1 MNRKL
6 WVVVGPQTSDV
17 RRIVVL
23 EALKASAEKEGIT
36 LDLNSLTEIGRLPQF
51 SQNPTA
57 QDAVLLVD
65 LSADQVS
72 GLKGQFQ
79 SVTAD
84 AVLDNTT
91 EVLQKA
97 VAGQA
102 SGSTSLAKSDAKA
115 SSGDNGEEASHSGPI
130 KIVGITSCPTGIA
143 HTFMAAEGLINSA
156 KAMGIEMRVETQGS
170 VGAQD
175 TLTAKEIREADIV
188 MIAADR
194 EVDRSRF
201 NGKRVFS
208 SGTKKAISDGQG
220 LIEQALKEAKMQKGA
235 SSDADDVEEDTGEK
249 AKSAGVYK
257 HLMNGVSFMLPFVVA
272 GGLLMAIAFAVGGIN
287 VGKEEGTLGYYL
299 FTIGSSYGLGL
310 MVPVLAGYIAFSI
323 ADRPG
328 LAPGMI
334 GGMLATATGSG
345 FLGGIIAGF
354 VAGYFVRFLV
364 KYLKLPRN
372 LEGLKPILILPLL
385 GTLFVGL
392 IMVYIVG
399 EPVAYILHALENWL
413 KGMQGAGGFL
423 VGALIGGMMAVD
435 MGGPVN
441 KAAYAT
447 SAALIGSGV
456 YEPMAAVMAAG
467 MVPPLAA
474 ALATR
479 LYRSKFTKDEYESG
493 AATGVLGLSFISEGA
508 IPFAARDPLRVIP
521 AFVVGAAV
529 AGGISMML
537 GCELRAPHGGIFVLF
552 IPGAISHLLGY
563 VIAIVAGTVVS
574 ALLLGVLKKR
584 VEVVAPA
591 K

>member
-6 WVVVGPQTSDV
+6 WVVVGPQTSEV

-23 EALKASAEKEGIT
+23 EALKAAAEKEAIV
-36 LDLNSLTEIGRLPQF
+36 LDLSSLAEMGRLPQF
-51 SQNPTA
+51 SQNPTV
-57 QDAVLLVD
+57 DDTVLLVD

-72 GLKGQFQ
+72 GLKGKLQ
-79 SVTAD
+79 SITAD
-84 AVLDNTT
+84 DVLGDAAT
-91 EVLQKA
+91 VLTN
-97 VAGQA
+97 VVG
-102 SGSTSLAKSDAKA
+102 SGSTGTISLAKSPTA
-115 SSGDNGEEASHSGPI
+115 SDMERGEVSHSGPI
-130 KIVGITSCPTGIA
+130 KIVAITSCPTGIA

-156 KAMGIEMRVETQGS
+156 KAMGVEMRVETQGS

-175 TLTAKEIREADIV
+175 ALTAQEIRDADIV

-208 SGTKKAISDGQG
+208 SGTKKAISNGQA
-220 LIEQALKEAKMQKGA
+220 LIEQALKEAKIQKGA
-235 SSDADDVEEDTGEK
+235 SSDAEDDVEEDTGEK

-272 GGLLMAIAFAVGGIN
+272 GGLLMAIAFAIGGIN
-287 VGKEEGTLGYYL
+287 VGEDEGSIGYYL
-299 FTIGSSYGLGL
+299 FTIGSSYGLAL

-334 GGMLATATGSG
+334 GGMLAAATGSG

-354 VAGYFVRFLV
+354 VAGYFVRFLI

-493 AATGVLGLSFISEGA
+493 AATAVLGLSFISEGA

-521 AFVVGAAV
+521 SFVVGAAIT
-529 AGGISMML
+529 GGISMML
-537 GCELRAPHGGIFVLF
+537 GCELRAPHGGVFVLF
-552 IPGAISHLLGY
+552 IPGAITHLIGY
-563 VIAIVAGTVVS
+563 IIAIIAGTVAS
-574 ALLLGVLKKR
+574 ALLLVLLKRR

-591 K
+591 Q

>member
-6 WVVVGPQTSDV
+6 WVVVGPQTSEV

-23 EALKASAEKEGIT
+23 EALKAAAEKEAIA
-36 LDLNSLTEIGRLPQF
+36 LDLSSLAEVGRLPQF
-51 SQNPTA
+51 SQNPTV
-57 QDAVLLVD
+57 DDTVLLVD

-72 GLKGQFQ
+72 GLKGELQ

-84 AVLDNTT
+84 DVLGDAAT
-91 EVLQKA
+91 VLTN
-97 VAGQA
+97 VVG
-102 SGSTSLAKSDAKA
+102 SGSTGTISLAKSPTA
-115 SSGDNGEEASHSGPI
+115 SDMERGEVSHSGPI
-130 KIVGITSCPTGIA
+130 KIVAITSCPTGIA

-156 KAMGIEMRVETQGS
+156 KAMDIEMRVETQGS

-175 TLTAKEIREADIV
+175 ALTAQEIRDADIV

-208 SGTKKAISDGQG
+208 SGTKKAISNGQA
-220 LIEQALKEAKMQKGA
+220 LIEQALKEAKTQKGA
-235 SSDADDVEEDTGEK
+235 SSDAEDDVIEDSGEK

-272 GGLLMAIAFAVGGIN
+272 GGLLMAIAFAIGGIN
-287 VGKEEGTLGYYL
+287 VGEDEGSIGYYL
-299 FTIGSSYGLGL
+299 FTIGSSYGLAL

-334 GGMLATATGSG
+334 GGMLAAATGSG

-354 VAGYFVRFLV
+354 VAGYFVRFLI

-493 AATGVLGLSFISEGA
+493 AATAVLGLSFISEGA

-521 AFVVGAAV
+521 SFVVGAAIT
-529 AGGISMML
+529 GGISMML

-552 IPGAISHLLGY
+552 IPGAITHLIGY
-563 VIAIVAGTVVS
+563 IIAIIAGTVAS
-574 ALLLGVLKKR
+574 ALLLVLLKRR

>member
-6 WVVVGPQTSDV
+6 WVVVGPQTSEV

-23 EALKASAEKEGIT
+23 EALKAAAEKEAIA
-36 LDLNSLTEIGRLPQF
+36 LDLSSLAEVGRLPQF
-51 SQNPTA
+51 SQNPTV
-57 QDAVLLVD
+57 DDTVLLVD

-72 GLKGQFQ
+72 GLKGQLQ
-79 SVTAD
+79 SITAD
-84 AVLDNTT
+84 DVLGDAAT
-91 EVLQKA
+91 VLTN
-97 VAGQA
+97 VVG
-102 SGSTSLAKSDAKA
+102 SGSTGTTSLAKSPTA
-115 SSGDNGEEASHSGPI
+115 SDMERGEVSHSGPI
-130 KIVGITSCPTGIA
+130 KIVAITSCPTGIA

-156 KAMGIEMRVETQGS
+156 KAMDIEMRVETQGS

-175 TLTAKEIREADIV
+175 ALTAQEIRDADIV

-208 SGTKKAISDGQG
+208 SGTKKAISNGQG
-220 LIEQALKEAKMQKGA
+220 LIEQALKEAKIQKRA
-235 SSDADDVEEDTGEK
+235 SSDAEDDVVEDSGEK
-249 AKSAGVYK
+249 VKSAGVYK

-272 GGLLMAIAFAVGGIN
+272 GGLLMAIAFAIGGIN
-287 VGKEEGTLGYYL
+287 VGEDEGSIGYYL
-299 FTIGSSYGLGL
+299 FTIGSSYGLAL

-334 GGMLATATGSG
+334 GGMLAAATGSG

-354 VAGYFVRFLV
+354 VAGYFVRFLI

-493 AATGVLGLSFISEGA
+493 AATAVLGLSFISEGA

-521 AFVVGAAV
+521 SFVVGAAIT
-529 AGGISMML
+529 GGISMML

-552 IPGAISHLLGY
+552 IPGAITHLIGY
-563 VIAIVAGTVVS
+563 IIAIIAGTVAS
-574 ALLLGVLKKR
+574 ALLLVLLKRR
-584 VEVVAPA
+584 VELVVPA